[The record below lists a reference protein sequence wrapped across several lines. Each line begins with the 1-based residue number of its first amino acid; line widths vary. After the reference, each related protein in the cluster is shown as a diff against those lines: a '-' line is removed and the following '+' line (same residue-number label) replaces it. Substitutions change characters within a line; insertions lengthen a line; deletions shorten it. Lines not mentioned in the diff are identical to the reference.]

1 MIRKSKKTLVYPIDI
16 LIKRI
21 DCIDIQIYNLSKMF
35 YKNEKNQVEWEINRL
50 NWYKNRYVFYF
61 LFIFKNIPKKALNYL
76 CNFKKLDNRLIKIW
90 KVLRFRNLC
99 TYDLFLIENS
109 SRKLN
114 LLCRIP
120 LFFRKFTSVFH
131 TQKSTGCICCATM
144 YGLNEPI
151 WWDDFKKIHLVSKLK
166 NFENNMRIT
175 LLSSIYVKNFM
186 KNYKCF
192 TPYDNIKIL
201 SFTYELKKKEI
212 DLLLSQLINFNIYI
226 FVNKIKKTEF
236 NEKIYEYILTNIKIF
251 KILL

>member
-109 SRKLN
+109 SRKIN
-114 LLCRIP
+114 LFCRIP
-120 LFFRKFTSVFH
+120 LFFRKFTSFFH

-144 YGLNEPI
+144 YG
-151 WWDDFKKIHLVSKLK
+151 
-166 NFENNMRIT
+166 
-175 LLSSIYVKNFM
+175 
-186 KNYKCF
+186 
-192 TPYDNIKIL
+192 
-201 SFTYELKKKEI
+201 
-212 DLLLSQLINFNIYI
+212 
-226 FVNKIKKTEF
+226 
-236 NEKIYEYILTNIKIF
+236 
-251 KILL
+251 